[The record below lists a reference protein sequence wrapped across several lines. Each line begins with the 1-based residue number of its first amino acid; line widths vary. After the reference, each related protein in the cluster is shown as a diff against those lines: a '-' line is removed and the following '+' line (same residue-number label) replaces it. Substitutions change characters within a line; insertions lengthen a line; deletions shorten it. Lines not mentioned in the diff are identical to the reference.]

1 MFLLVSHQYTNIEE
15 EDDISNGSIITMYVD
30 EMNAK
35 AAVKFLVT
43 RNSLAKLL
51 KRFSVSAAV
60 GGGSMASHGGGVTTD
75 CLAAM
80 TFVGGSGMAEAG
92 SAKAVR
98 AERRRETA
106 RILCSWLLLVRFLGR
121 INE

>member
-1 MFLLVSHQYTNIEE
+1 MHRGIT
-15 EDDISNGSIITMYVD
+15 DSNGSIITIYVD

-35 AAVKFLVT
+35 AAVRFFVT
-43 RNSLAKLL
+43 RNSLANEL

-98 AERRRETA
+98 AERRSETA
-106 RILCSWLLLVRFLGR
+106 RILCLLLVCENG
-121 INE
+121 

>member
-1 MFLLVSHQYTNIEE
+1 
-15 EDDISNGSIITMYVD
+15 MYVD

-35 AAVKFLVT
+35 AAVRFFVT
-43 RNSLAKLL
+43 RNSLANEL
-51 KRFSVSAAV
+51 KRFSVSDAL

-106 RILCSWLLLVRFLGR
+106 RILFLLLVLREWIMRRERLTLLP
-121 INE
+121 ND